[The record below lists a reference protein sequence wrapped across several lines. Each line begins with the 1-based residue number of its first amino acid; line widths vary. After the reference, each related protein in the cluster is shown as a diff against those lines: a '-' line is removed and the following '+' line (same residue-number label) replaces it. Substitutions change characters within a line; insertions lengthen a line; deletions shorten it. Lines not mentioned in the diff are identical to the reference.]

1 MTSLQLEMNWGM
13 NSKVV
18 WESFIAMTDESQT
31 AVSEVNI
38 LLLAD
43 G

>member
-1 MTSLQLEMNWGM
+1 
-13 NSKVV
+13 
-18 WESFIAMTDESQT
+18 MTDESQT

-43 G
+43 GWISS